1 MVWNSIQSIRYP
13 ILMRIDGAG
22 IAAAK
27 ILNGQ
32 NRARIKCGD
41 IWKRHRSP
49 PRCAEAG
56 CTLPRGRSCTGRQS

>member
-13 ILMRIDGAG
+13 ILMRVDGAG

-32 NRARIKCGD
+32 NRARIKCGAD
-41 IWKRHRSP
+41 SD
-49 PRCAEAG
+49 
-56 CTLPRGRSCTGRQS
+56 Q